1 MNIHASTILVTGG
14 GSGIGEALA
23 HRLHDLGNHVIV
35 TGRRADVLERAVD
48 GRERMAAMTLDV
60 DDASS
65 IEDFA
70 RRLVAEHPAL
80 NVVINNAGI
89 MRQETLTARRDL
101 GDAEATITTNLLGPI
116 RLIDALIDHLVGVED
131 SAIVNNTSGLAFV
144 PLVATPTYCAT
155 KAAMHSYT
163 ISLREALRGRVE
175 VIELAPPAVQTALTP
190 GQETREGYQ
199 PLEAFADEVMA
210 LLSRRPTPPEI
221 LVERVGF
228 LRFAEGQG
236 RFDQTLAMLNAH

>member
-35 TGRRADVLERAVD
+35 TGRRADALERAVD

-60 DDASS
+60 DDARA

-70 RRLVAEHPAL
+70 RRVVAEHPAL
-80 NVVINNAGI
+80 NVLINNAGI

-116 RLIDALIDHLVGVED
+116 RLIDALVDHLVSVED
-131 SAIVNNTSGLAFV
+131 AAIVNNTSGLAFV
-144 PLVATPTYCAT
+144 PLVATPTYSAT

-163 ISLREALRGRVE
+163 ISLREALRGRGRGDRARPSGGADRADAGPGDPE
-175 VIELAPPAVQTALTP
+175 GLPAARGVRRRGDFPAEP
-190 GQETREGYQ
+190 
-199 PLEAFADEVMA
+199 AADPA
-210 LLSRRPTPPEI
+210 
-221 LVERVGF
+221 
-228 LRFAEGQG
+228 
-236 RFDQTLAMLNAH
+236 